1 MNNTVVGFL
10 LIAIGVLAIIGAAL
24 DWRIVSHSGKLLNR
38 LLGDTI
44 ARVIYAA
51 VGLVLVVLGLMRL
64 LSLQ

>member
-1 MNNTVVGFL
+1 MNDTVVGFL